1 MASRSTWLA
10 PDFRTCILLLW
21 WAVVLVLGDDI
32 HVSPSVE
39 KEDPSV
45 RVRTGAE
52 LWSGSVVLGD
62 LSKSSGVATGE
73 GYDSDKQRDVS
84 LCLLMI
90 VRDEEFSLRENLPLW
105 LDVADCFVIGVDD
118 RTSDATNMVIQQ
130 VLGDKTARFVFTF
143 TFVDF
148 AQARNAVL
156 RSTAHNFPDT
166 THIIVADADW
176 RPDLATVD
184 KSELDFVH
192 GSFPFL
198 VWDHSGHTSRLMGW
212 LHRFDKNLRFKYRIH
227 EVLDASASGVGDLP
241 PKVVGWEVRV
251 VESDSNWN
259 ANLHMHSRS
268 FERFKFDLEFLEL
281 EYEDDPTDLHTL
293 FYLGITKFAY
303 IESLLGKGTHKKTPE
318 LQAFIAD
325 GMSYFR
331 QAVDLH
337 GEIPNSELV
346 WGSKRWLSYGYHYF
360 VGDNEEAEKMYQSC
374 IEYDRAR
381 IDCLV
386 FLSRL
391 HLDNN
396 ALDAAWDTAKEGLV
410 HRPPAG
416 RVMTYFYAFE
426 CFLPTQVDVCASF
439 TTGGEFRF
447 GCVVHRVLELS
458 FIAALERSTLP

>member
-1 MASRSTWLA
+1 
-10 PDFRTCILLLW
+10 
-21 WAVVLVLGDDI
+21 
-32 HVSPSVE
+32 
-39 KEDPSV
+39 
-45 RVRTGAE
+45 
-52 LWSGSVVLGD
+52 
-62 LSKSSGVATGE
+62 
-73 GYDSDKQRDVS
+73 
-84 LCLLMI
+84 
-90 VRDEEFSLRENLPLW
+90 
-105 LDVADCFVIGVDD
+105 
-118 RTSDATNMVIQQ
+118 
-130 VLGDKTARFVFTF
+130 
-143 TFVDF
+143 
-148 AQARNAVL
+148 
-156 RSTAHNFPDT
+156 
-166 THIIVADADW
+166 
-176 RPDLATVD
+176 
-184 KSELDFVH
+184 
-192 GSFPFL
+192 
-198 VWDHSGHTSRLMGW
+198 
-212 LHRFDKNLRFKYRIH
+212 
-227 EVLDASASGVGDLP
+227 
-241 PKVVGWEVRV
+241 VRV

-360 VGDNEEAEKMYQSC
+360 VGDSEEAEKMYKSC

-416 RVMTYFYAFE
+416 RVMTYFYTFE
-426 CFLPTQVDVCASF
+426 CFLPTQVETSVSAGSSIVSSSC
-439 TTGGEFRF
+439 
-447 GCVVHRVLELS
+447 
-458 FIAALERSTLP
+458 RSSQPSSAPRYRKSNQ